1 MIHDKLQPP
10 PCAKSTFN
18 PMWRTKSRVS
28 HSICICCSAK
38 SLPTCFYSSLGPSAP
53 TNTSR
58 DHRRGLSCSQWIT
71 QCGVGQEGRG
81 RMKALKFLMRS
92 LVFSL
97 LNLYTSCLRQVV
109 ATSTPRY
116 ADKLPPLAPP
126 HNLGCHHSRHVP
138 RACFFP
144 YLCGNMR
151 DWFLCVY
158 ILLKIVFECWQ
169 GAVVKE
175 NWAPKYKNPASF
187 LRVIVEPLIM
197 QSLTL
202 QSLCRPLTELV
213 HTYLSILQEK
223 AWVLP
228 VVWVRHIFSLACM
241 SFSHVFILKMTHFPL
256 RSELYC
262 CRCGARYRQL
272 YEQWE
277 HISAG
282 ITLQTGCG
290 GGGGGFSLTD
300 LSLQSHLFFGLSA
313 PECSVSGWSSA
324 HRIISGI
331 FAKTSTTSYSEM
343 HCLRIHTVQYVREM
357 EEEDEVVGGWVGG
370 VTRRWLVHPT

>member
-1 MIHDKLQPP
+1 MWSGTGRKRKNEGIKILDEEPGVLPAQSVHLLSPAGWSNQHTTLRRQAATPGTATQFGVPSQP
-10 PCAKSTFN
+10 A
-18 PMWRTKSRVS
+18 
-28 HSICICCSAK
+28 
-38 SLPTCFYSSLGPSAP
+38 
-53 TNTSR
+53 
-58 DHRRGLSCSQWIT
+58 CSQ
-71 QCGVGQEGRG
+71 
-81 RMKALKFLMRS
+81 S
-92 LVFSL
+92 LF
-97 LNLYTSCLRQVV
+97 
-109 ATSTPRY
+109 
-116 ADKLPPLAPP
+116 
-126 HNLGCHHSRHVP
+126 
-138 RACFFP
+138 FFP

-175 NWAPKYKNPASF
+175 NWAPKYKNPESF

-343 HCLRIHTVQYVREM
+343 RCLRIHTVQYVREM

-370 VTRRWLVHPT
+370 VTRRWLVHPTEIHSKKSLERGSLCGLERVAAPLRCVGIADFKTVELIHRKRGREEVSSGQRQWS